1 MDSEHPKEGLKK
13 VRSGSLVQVDFLAGQ
28 VTFKAF
34 KEQPRQAICESCLQ
48 KGQAWIQV
56 FFEPWDS
63 EHLNNPGVGLLE
75 ERKDI
80 EDIK

>member
-48 KGQAWIQV
+48 KGQA
-56 FFEPWDS
+56 
-63 EHLNNPGVGLLE
+63 
-75 ERKDI
+75 
-80 EDIK
+80 